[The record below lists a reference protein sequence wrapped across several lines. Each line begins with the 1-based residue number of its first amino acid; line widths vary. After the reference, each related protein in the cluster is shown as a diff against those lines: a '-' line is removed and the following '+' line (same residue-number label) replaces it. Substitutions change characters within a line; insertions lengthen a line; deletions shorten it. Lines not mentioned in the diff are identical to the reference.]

1 MTGVYFVVNCLESSS
16 TQFGYYVISKSFIIT
31 VIFVPICTMR
41 ILAQEKKE
49 KTDQMLFTAPVSS
62 LGILAG
68 KYLATLLVVLL
79 PVWVSFIYPLV
90 MRAYGTL
97 DMKYIVAAY
106 VACTL
111 VSLALTSI
119 GMFVSSLV
127 SNNILAAV
135 LTYAVYAIILLLRVI
150 EATVSSGGLYTVIHQ
165 ISIYNKYNDMI
176 SGILRS
182 GDILYMLVLSVAF
195 FALAGIMLA
204 TKRVNGR
211 TTLIKGVVVV
221 ILTVL
226 VSGLGMKYTKV
237 YDFTSENVL
246 TLSDTTKDVVSSI
259 HNPTTL
265 YYMGLQSRANATY
278 QELLQAYA
286 DLSDYVKVV
295 YVNVETDWDFR
306 SDYLSDQ
313 ESVNEASILVASE
326 DRQVYLDSADYT
338 SSIQVSAYSYENY
351 LYIENQLTSAVYYVN
366 AEDSEEITMLTGCGE
381 DTLSASF
388 SNLLSMNN
396 YETKDLNLQTK
407 LVSLDQTF
415 SDDTKLA
422 VMNAPQTDYEEDA
435 LEELSNFVEDGGNL
449 FVVLDPLNEDL
460 PNLYAFLKEYGF
472 DVQSGVV
479 IESDSSNYMY
489 DTAYYVIP
497 QIKKTSFTED
507 IIDKGMQVL
516 TMTSKGIKVVDS
528 EKGYEVIEVLK
539 TATGSFS
546 KVDDFDDVTTKSDND
561 ISGPF
566 SVAAVAQKEGEGS
579 VFLLTSDVFFNED
592 VDVDS
597 NGANRKLFID
607 VVNQLVGKEDGIM
620 IEGKE
625 VGNQTAFYPTKTR
638 KLVKVMT
645 MVVVPVGLLLIGI
658 VVLIV
663 RYKNLWNR
671 FRKGVNKDANQVEN
685 EE

>member
-1 MTGVYFVVNCLESSS
+1 
-16 TQFGYYVISKSFIIT
+16 
-31 VIFVPICTMR
+31 
-41 ILAQEKKE
+41 
-49 KTDQMLFTAPVSS
+49 
-62 LGILAG
+62 
-68 KYLATLLVVLL
+68 
-79 PVWVSFIYPLV
+79 
-90 MRAYGTL
+90 
-97 DMKYIVAAY
+97 
-106 VACTL
+106 
-111 VSLALTSI
+111 
-119 GMFVSSLV
+119 
-127 SNNILAAV
+127 
-135 LTYAVYAIILLLRVI
+135 
-150 EATVSSGGLYTVIHQ
+150 
-165 ISIYNKYNDMI
+165 
-176 SGILRS
+176 
-182 GDILYMLVLSVAF
+182 
-195 FALAGIMLA
+195 
-204 TKRVNGR
+204 
-211 TTLIKGVVVV
+211 
-221 ILTVL
+221 
-226 VSGLGMKYTKV
+226 
-237 YDFTSENVL
+237 
-246 TLSDTTKDVVSSI
+246 
-259 HNPTTL
+259 
-265 YYMGLQSRANATY
+265 MGLQSRANATY

-607 VVNQLVGKEDGIM
+607 VNQLVGKEDGIM

>member
-1 MTGVYFVVNCLESSS
+1 
-16 TQFGYYVISKSFIIT
+16 
-31 VIFVPICTMR
+31 MR

-79 PVWVSFIYPLV
+79 PVWFSFIYPLV
-90 MRAYGTL
+90 MKGYGTL
-97 DMKYIVAAY
+97 DMKYIVATY
-106 VACTL
+106 VACTV
-111 VSLALTSI
+111 VSVALTSI

-135 LTYAVYAIILLLRVI
+135 LTYAVYAIILLLRVV
-150 EATVSSGGLYTVIHQ
+150 ESAVSSSSGLYTVLHQ

-182 GDILYMLVLSVAF
+182 GDILYMLMLSAAF
-195 FALAGIMLA
+195 FTLAGIMLA
-204 TKRVNGR
+204 TKRVNAK
-211 TTLIKGVVVV
+211 TTVIKSVVVV
-221 ILTVL
+221 ALTVC

-237 YDFTSENVL
+237 YDFTSEKVL

-338 SSIQVSAYSYENY
+338 SSVQVSTYSYENY

-366 AEDSEEITMLTGCGE
+366 AEDSEEVTMLTGCGE
-381 DTLSASF
+381 DDLSASF
-388 SNLLSMNN
+388 LNLLSMNN
-396 YETKDLNLQTK
+396 YETEDLNLQTK

-415 SDDTKLA
+415 SDDTRLA
-422 VMNAPQTDYEEDA
+422 LMNAPQTDYEEDA
-435 LEELSNFVEDGGNL
+435 LEEISNFVENGGNL

-460 PNLYAFLKEYGF
+460 PNLYAFLKEYGLE
-472 DVQSGVV
+472 VQSGVV

-489 DTAYYVIP
+489 DTSYYIIP

-507 IIDKGMQVL
+507 ILDEGMQVL
-516 TMTSKGIKVVDS
+516 TMTSKGIKIVDS
-528 EKGYEVIEVLK
+528 EKGYEVTEVLK

-546 KVDDFDDVTTKSDND
+546 KVDDFDDVTTKGEND

-597 NGANRKLFID
+597 NGGNRKLFID
-607 VVNQLVGKEDGIM
+607 VVNQLTGKEDGIM

-638 KLVKVMT
+638 NLVKIMT
-645 MVVVPVGLLLIGI
+645 MVVIPVALLLIGI

-663 RYKNLWNR
+663 RYKNLWIR
-671 FRKGVNKDANQVEN
+671 FRKGVRKNANQVEN